1 MKIMKSRSSGDI
13 LLCIRQTT
21 EFCRHCDDY
30 TYVGFKLFKKPCP
43 KPHAFSK
50 TWAKHMFYEIY
61 PMEATDEKTMEK
73 V

>member
-13 LLCIRQTT
+13 LLCIRQT
-21 EFCRHCDDY
+21 DY
-30 TYVGFKLFKKPCP
+30 TYVGFKLFKKPYNP
-43 KPHAFSK
+43 FSK
-50 TWAKHMFYEIY
+50 TWVKHMFYEIY